1 MKIALLSA
9 SSSIHSI
16 RWANAFAERGHELHL
31 ISLPS
36 HANTNH
42 LISEKVHL
50 HFLPVPSPLG
60 YYFNTIAF
68 KKILREIN
76 PDVMN
81 AHYASGYGTL
91 ARLSNFSPYVLSVWG
106 SDVYDFPYKS
116 SLHKRIIRKNLLAA
130 DRICSTSKVM
140 AEQVRSLCPEIS
152 QIEITP
158 FGIDTE
164 IFKPAF
170 RNQQTNAITIGT
182 VKNLAPKYGIDTL
195 LHTFAYIKE
204 RMGKKDPPVDLR
216 LLIVGGGPQEKELKL
231 LSEKLQISKNCTWV
245 GKIPNHEV
253 PRYLNQIN
261 IYVALSR
268 LDSESFGVA
277 ILEASAC
284 GLPVI
289 VSDAG
294 GLPEVVVNG
303 VTGFVVRRESPEEAG
318 EAILKLL
325 ENTDLRKSMGKNAV
339 KHVKSLYDWQ
349 ENVTVLERILYD
361 HCKDK

>member
-1 MKIALLSA
+1 M
-9 SSSIHSI
+9 

-31 ISLPS
+31 ISSPS

-60 YYFNTIAF
+60 YYFNSIAF
-68 KKILREIN
+68 KKILREIK
-76 PDVMN
+76 PDVLN

-140 AEQVRSLCPEIS
+140 AKQVRSLCPEIS
-152 QIEITP
+152 RIEITP
-158 FGIDTE
+158 FGVDTK

-170 RNQQTNAITIGT
+170 RNQQTNTITIGT
-182 VKNLAPKYGIDTL
+182 VKTLAPKYGIDTL
-195 LHTFAYIKE
+195 LHAFAYFKE
-204 RMGKKDPPVDLR
+204 RMLKKKSTVDLQ
-216 LLIVGGGPQEKELKL
+216 LLIVGGGPQERELKL
-231 LSEKLQISKNCTWV
+231 LSKKLQISNNCTWV
-245 GKIPNHEV
+245 GNTPHHEV
-253 PRYLNQIN
+253 PKYLNQID

-268 LDSESFGVA
+268 LESESFGVA

-284 GLPVI
+284 GIPVV

-294 GLPEVVVNG
+294 GLPEVVDAG
-303 VTGFVVRRESPEEAG
+303 ETGLVVKRNNPEEAG
-318 EAILKLL
+318 EAILHIAEDL
-325 ENTDLRKSMGKNAV
+325 ELKKSMSIKSV
-339 KHVKSLYDWQ
+339 EHVKKYFDWDK
-349 ENVTVLERILYD
+349 NVSTLEKILFSTITS
-361 HCKDK
+361 

>member
-36 HANTNH
+36 HAKTNH
-42 LISEKVHL
+42 LISEKVRL
-50 HFLPVPSPLG
+50 HFLPVPTLLG
-60 YYFNTIAF
+60 YYLNSIAF
-68 KKILREIN
+68 KKILREIK

-91 ARLSNFSPYVLSVWG
+91 ARFSGFSPYVLSVWG

-140 AEQVRSLCPEIS
+140 AEQVRFLCPEIS
-152 QIEITP
+152 RIEITP
-158 FGIDTE
+158 FGIDTG

-170 RNQQTNAITIGT
+170 RNQQTNTITIGT
-182 VKNLAPKYGIDTL
+182 VKTLAPKYGIDTL
-195 LHTFAYIKE
+195 LHAFAYIKE
-204 RMGKKDPPVDLR
+204 RMVKKDSPVNLR
-216 LLIVGGGPQEKELKL
+216 LMIVGGGPQERELKL
-231 LSEKLQISKNCTWV
+231 LSEKLHISKNCTWI

-253 PRYLNQIN
+253 PKYLNQID

-268 LDSESFGVA
+268 SESFGVA

-284 GLPVI
+284 GLPVV

-318 EAILKLL
+318 EAIMRIV
-325 ENTDLRKSMGKNAV
+325 ENTDLRESMGRKGV
-339 KHVKSLYDWQ
+339 EHVKSLYDWQ
-349 ENVTVLERILYD
+349 ENVTVLERILQD
-361 HCKDK
+361 RSKGV